1 VKLAL
6 PIAPKH
12 ERKLILLFCAI
23 AAFRVLIF
31 SAAFPFFNNV
41 DEQAHV
47 DLVMKYARGE
57 MPRDL
62 GHYSSES
69 AHYLSLYGTP
79 EYFRTPEQ
87 FNSGRFPPP
96 NWTLPA
102 EQRDALVNGAAA
114 WWQTNPNHESGE
126 PPLYYA
132 LAGLWL
138 DLGHVFGMTG
148 GWLLYWVRFLNV
160 VAGAVLVWI
169 GFVAAKLVFPEGH
182 FMRLSVPLFLAIWP
196 QTTFYS
202 VASDSLS
209 PICFGIAFVGLLKIL
224 QADRPSLLVATWT
237 GLALA
242 ASCLAK
248 TTNIALLFV
257 VGFVLILRIINL
269 RASKTIPRLLASFA
283 VLAACAALPVA
294 LWFAWNLHT
303 FGDLTAT
310 ESKIELLGWTRKPIG
325 DWFSHPIFTF
335 QGFGEFWPELIASFW
350 RGEFIWHGVRLASP
364 VMDGFY
370 WISSTF
376 ATLLTVVCLVWPPSK
391 LTDLQRRDLWVALS
405 SFAVLVLFLVAIS
418 IAYDFGPCP
427 YPSRE
432 HPYFTSGRLL
442 SAAAVPFFI
451 FYAYALDRVLSWIP
465 AAWPRWILLSGI
477 VLFLAVSQCVL
488 NWPAFSSQ
496 HNFFHLHEALS

>member
-1 VKLAL
+1 MKLAL
-6 PIAPKH
+6 PIGAEH
-12 ERKLILLFCAI
+12 ERKLILLSCAI
-23 AAFRVLIF
+23 AALRVLIF

-57 MPRDL
+57 VPRDL

-69 AHYLSLYGTP
+69 THYLSLYGTP
-79 EYFRTPEQ
+79 EYFTTPEQ
-87 FNSGRFPPP
+87 FNTGRFPPAK
-96 NWTLPA
+96 WTLPA
-102 EQRDALVNGAAA
+102 EQREELINRISA
-114 WWQTNPNHESGE
+114 WWQTNQNHESGE

-132 LAGLWL
+132 VAGLWL
-138 DLGHVFGMTG
+138 DLGRVFGITG

-169 GFVAAKLVFPEGH
+169 GFVAAKLVFAEGH
-182 FMRLSVPLFLAIWP
+182 FIRVSVPLLLAIWP

-202 VASDSLS
+202 IASDSLS
-209 PICFGIAFVGLLKIL
+209 PICFGIAFIGLLKIL
-224 QADRPSLLVATWT
+224 RADRPSLPVAMWT

-248 TTNIALLFV
+248 TTNIALLLV
-257 VGFVLILRIINL
+257 AGLVLIFKIINFK
-269 RASKTIPRLLASFA
+269 ASKTMPRLLASFA
-283 VLAACAALPVA
+283 VLAASAALPVA
-294 LWFAWNLHT
+294 LWFGWNLHT

-335 QGFGEFWPELIASFW
+335 HGVGEFWPELIASFW

-376 ATLLTVVCLVWPPSK
+376 AILLAVICLVWQPAK
-391 LTDLQRRDLWVALS
+391 LTALQRRDLWLALS
-405 SFAVLVLFLVAIS
+405 SFAALVLFLVALS
-418 IAYDFGPCP
+418 IAFDFGPCV

-442 SAAAVPFFI
+442 SAAAVPFFL

-465 AAWPRWILLSGI
+465 PVWPRWILLTGI

-488 NWPAFSSQ
+488 NWPAFFSQ
-496 HNFFHLHEALS
+496 YNFFHLHEALS